1 MSTFSCQT
9 LVSKYLFTT
18 KETRSPWENSWLQ
31 AWEGEDRKSTGEPVV
46 LCHARRGACSLS
58 HFSARLF
65 ATPRTLAH
73 QAPLSKG
80 FSWQEKWSGLPFPP
94 SGDLPH
100 PGIQPV
106 SPALQENSLLLSHQ
120 GIPRASRVLK
130 ESWKLSPM
138 GQIFNNLSKINDF
151 NKIIIHKSWNNNNL
165 WVHTDTDKWMAY
177 KGKWGHSSQVE
188 AG

>member
-138 GQIFNNLSKINDF
+138 GQIFNNLSIINDF
-151 NKIIIHKSWNNNNL
+151 NKIIIHKS
-165 WVHTDTDKWMAY
+165 
-177 KGKWGHSSQVE
+177 
-188 AG
+188 

>member
-106 SPALQENSLLLSHQ
+106 SPALQTDSLLLRHR
-120 GIPRASRVLK
+120 GEIIWRVDTWRVTFYTLLCFAFFFFFIRACLRNYSM
-130 ESWKLSPM
+130 S
-138 GQIFNNLSKINDF
+138 
-151 NKIIIHKSWNNNNL
+151 
-165 WVHTDTDKWMAY
+165 
-177 KGKWGHSSQVE
+177 
-188 AG
+188 